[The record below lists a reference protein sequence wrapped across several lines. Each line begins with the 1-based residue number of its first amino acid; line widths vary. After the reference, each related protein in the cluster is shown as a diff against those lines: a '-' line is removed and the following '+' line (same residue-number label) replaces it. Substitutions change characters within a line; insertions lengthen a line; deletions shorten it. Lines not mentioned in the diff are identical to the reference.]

1 MIMDTKAKGMG
12 LKPQVLLAA
21 VACSDGEVGKTFTAE
36 DLLIR
41 AWEAN
46 KTAWGLRGYEEQH
59 PDPEKIYKEL
69 NRRGESG
76 LVGLGLLE
84 QVSPLVFRLTP
95 AGLAA
100 ASELNPDDIKVREK
114 ASRELQEQ
122 IKAILGHA
130 VFRAW
135 LEDTSTPKS
144 FHKAGAFWGIAPG
157 TPARVARERVA
168 FVEKTL
174 RAAERLL
181 VARDIETVSDE
192 RGRELFDQHDIQ
204 RCLEFQRTMKERFAK
219 ELQRLGVTEGASY
232 AG

>member
-1 MIMDTKAKGMG
+1 
-12 LKPQVLLAA
+12 
-21 VACSDGEVGKTFTAE
+21 
-36 DLLIR
+36 
-41 AWEAN
+41 
-46 KTAWGLRGYEEQH
+46 LRGYEDQY

-69 NRRGESG
+69 NRRGQTG

-100 ASELNPDDIKVREK
+100 ASELNPDDMKIKEK

-122 IKAILGHA
+122 IKAILGHS

-135 LEDTSTPKS
+135 VGDPFTPKS
-144 FHKAGAFWGIAPG
+144 FHKAGHFWGIAPG

-168 FVEKTL
+168 FIDVTL
-174 RAAERLL
+174 QAAERLL
-181 VARDIETVSDE
+181 TE
-192 RGRELFDQHDIQ
+192 RGVDSVIDGRGQVLFDRQDVR
-204 RCLEFQRTMKERFAK
+204 RCLEFQLAMKERFGK
-219 ELQRLGVTEGASY
+219 ELRRLGAIDSVRT